1 MANKFEIVISAVD
14 KATAVMRHVE
24 AQTNR
29 LTEPYKKLGQS
40 MSSFSRASGLSNVGK
55 ELGKVRDVA
64 GDVASKVA
72 SILPPLAGLAGVAS
86 VAGIAAMATSWGSAG
101 AEIDR
106 TSSVIGVGT
115 TKLQELRGATRLA
128 GLSADDMTGGLK
140 SLGSTLEDAVTGRN
154 QTAAGVM
161 RQFGISLYRTKDGA
175 VDSARALID
184 VSNAM
189 KRLGGNVQAQQKF
202 ASIFGVENL
211 LPLLQKGGAGIDA
224 YVRQFDKLGGVMSP
238 AQLAQAD
245 KYNQGMIKLEMAF
258 DRMKWTVGNALAPT
272 LLEFVDWLG
281 RVGWNKTTRAIGDI
295 VDKIKSVVEALGG
308 WKAVGE
314 EVIAFMGIRL
324 VGSLVMATVKIGLMA
339 AQWKAVSAAA
349 EEAKGAQILAA
360 EAGSGTAAAGAGV
373 GTAGSAVAGAG
384 FSLLSRLAPGLFAM
398 FHSSDDGGAEEAW
411 ATENRAAGK
420 GGAAGGLFAKLEKQY
435 QLPAGLLD
443 GVYNAESSRGK
454 NLHSKKGA
462 IGPFQFEPATAKQYG
477 ITDPMDLV
485 QSATGAAKMFR
496 ERLDADHG
504 DVATALADYNWGQ
517 GHVAREGL
525 IKAPK
530 ETRDYI
536 GKVFQSMGF
545 GSKPFPSLYAK
556 GAPVTPVETGSP
568 TGTVVSANQPGGGDT
583 GSSAGQVDVVVEFV
597 NAPAGMRPHIKTS
610 GNVTARIGHSDVGLA
625 PI

>member
-14 KATAVMRHVE
+14 KATAVMRQVE

-101 AEIDR
+101 AEIQR

-115 TKLQELRGATRLA
+115 TKLQELRGAARLA
-128 GLSADDMTGGLK
+128 GLSADDMTSGRK
-140 SLGSTLEDAVTGRN
+140 SLGAVMEDSVTGHN
-154 QTAAGVM
+154 MDAAGVM
-161 RQFGISLYRTKDGA
+161 RQFGISLYRTKAGA
-175 VDSARALID
+175 IDSARALID

-189 KRLGGNVQAQQKF
+189 KSLGGNVEAQQKY
-202 ASIFGVENL
+202 ARIFGIENL
-211 LPLLQKGGAGIDA
+211 LPLLQKGGTGINA
-224 YVRQFDKLGGVMSP
+224 YVKQFDKLGGVMSP

-281 RVGWNKTTRAIGDI
+281 RVDWNKTTRAIGDI

-360 EAGSGTAAAGAGV
+360 EAGSGAAAAGGAGAV
-373 GTAGSAVAGAG
+373 GSTAAGAG

-411 ATENRAAGK
+411 AAQNRAAGK
-420 GGAAGGLFAKLEKQY
+420 GGALAGLWDRLEKQY
-435 QLPAGLLD
+435 QLPHGMLGAVRHVESAD
-443 GVYNAESSRGK
+443 GT
-454 NLHSKKGA
+454 NLHSPKGA
-462 IGPFQFEPATAKQYG
+462 LGPFQFMPDTAKQYG
-477 ITDPMDLV
+477 VVNPMDEV

-517 GHVAREGL
+517 GRVQKKGL
-525 IKAPK
+525 GAAPK

-536 GKVFQSMGF
+536 GKVFSAMGMA
-545 GSKPFPSLYAK
+545 PPVASLYAK
-556 GAPVTPVETGSP
+556 GSPPQVIDTGSP
-568 TGTVVSANQPGGGDT
+568 SGTVVAANQPGGGDT
-583 GSSAGQVDVVVEFV
+583 GAGQGQVNVVVEFV